1 MAFGRYMLKP
11 GPATSWPERVA
22 RRGRRRTFDTSHQVK
37 KSVVSEKTIHIPSRF
52 KIETEEVTLVA

>member
-1 MAFGRYMLKP
+1 MLKP
-11 GPATSWPERVA
+11 GPVTSWPERVA

-52 KIETEEVTLVA
+52 NIETEEVMLVA